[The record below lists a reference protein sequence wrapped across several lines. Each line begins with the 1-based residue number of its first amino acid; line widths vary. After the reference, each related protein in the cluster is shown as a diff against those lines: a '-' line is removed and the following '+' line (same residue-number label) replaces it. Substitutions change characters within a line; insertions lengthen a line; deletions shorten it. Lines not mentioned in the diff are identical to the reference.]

1 MKNILGI
8 RLCRNMKSFI
18 ERFKSLKCVICN
30 NQRLLSGAGLGAVIV
45 LALALRLYM
54 PINDKSIGEID
65 VYFWGIRTQQL
76 ESFGANNAGTSLWVF
91 PLFMAIIHNIFG
103 GSLYDIFLWTGPIF
117 SAIVPTI
124 FIYFLTKEVS
134 SSRMAGVF
142 AGLIYA
148 VSPLVFY
155 RGVFT
160 VSETLAYALIPLNL
174 FLAIRLYKKKNLVT
188 FLGLLLALF
197 LAYNEHDS
205 AKILVLP
212 SLLAVIR
219 YFASIYR
226 TKIGIVIICV
236 FFTSIF
242 LFIATNQ
249 SLLGNI
255 KFFLSPA
262 KNANNS
268 AFGQYAIIS
277 WGEYK
282 RLFPFFAVSLYTLF
296 GFMIYALNKKNIIV
310 SIILLSFTIP
320 VLYYQQIQ
328 PRLFDTTIVPFRLT
342 PYLTFV
348 IAPLAA
354 IGSWQFMR
362 LINGFRGRNRIIA
375 SCVVFISVFP
385 FLNLYAEPPMFNLPY
400 VTSEAEQISL
410 RKLPISHN
418 DYIVIQTGSLGM
430 TALAT
435 ITYEKN
441 YFADS
446 SGLILAAPD
455 QKIARQRIED
465 IGQKTNKRI
474 SGILISKWKLK
485 NYDINFGWWDSLVIP
500 NANTDLFR
508 SSDYSVRYEDD
519 NLVLFDIKSL

>member
-1 MKNILGI
+1 
-8 RLCRNMKSFI
+8 MKSFI

-197 LAYNEHDS
+197 LAYNEHD
-205 AKILVLP
+205 
-212 SLLAVIR
+212 
-219 YFASIYR
+219 
-226 TKIGIVIICV
+226 
-236 FFTSIF
+236 
-242 LFIATNQ
+242 
-249 SLLGNI
+249 
-255 KFFLSPA
+255 
-262 KNANNS
+262 
-268 AFGQYAIIS
+268 
-277 WGEYK
+277 
-282 RLFPFFAVSLYTLF
+282 
-296 GFMIYALNKKNIIV
+296 
-310 SIILLSFTIP
+310 
-320 VLYYQQIQ
+320 
-328 PRLFDTTIVPFRLT
+328 
-342 PYLTFV
+342 
-348 IAPLAA
+348 
-354 IGSWQFMR
+354 
-362 LINGFRGRNRIIA
+362 
-375 SCVVFISVFP
+375 
-385 FLNLYAEPPMFNLPY
+385 
-400 VTSEAEQISL
+400 
-410 RKLPISHN
+410 
-418 DYIVIQTGSLGM
+418 
-430 TALAT
+430 
-435 ITYEKN
+435 
-441 YFADS
+441 
-446 SGLILAAPD
+446 
-455 QKIARQRIED
+455 
-465 IGQKTNKRI
+465 
-474 SGILISKWKLK
+474 
-485 NYDINFGWWDSLVIP
+485 
-500 NANTDLFR
+500 
-508 SSDYSVRYEDD
+508 
-519 NLVLFDIKSL
+519 